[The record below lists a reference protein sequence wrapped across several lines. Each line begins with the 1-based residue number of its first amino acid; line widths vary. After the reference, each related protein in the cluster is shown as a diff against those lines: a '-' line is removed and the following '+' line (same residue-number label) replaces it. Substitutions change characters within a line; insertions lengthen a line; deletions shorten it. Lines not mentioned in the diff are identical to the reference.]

1 MFSHPSK
8 SITRAHYDNSTSN
21 LVNHVDAC
29 APGANRIKKYTA
41 GGDYPVG
48 RFRLHLAAWIAV
60 HNCPHL
66 AITDPE
72 LVAAFRDLQPN
83 VHVPSNQTVGRDIK
97 LVVKMT
103 KPELIKLFAQHRG
116 VFHAVV
122 DGWTS
127 ANVLSMVGL
136 EVQYVVE
143 NRLKQVLIDMIP

>member
-48 RFRLHLAAWIAV
+48 RFRLHLAAWVAV
-60 HNCPHL
+60 HNRPHL
-66 AITDPE
+66 AIEDAE

-83 VHVPSNQTVGRDIK
+83 VHVPSNQTIGRNVK
-97 LVVKMT
+97 LIVRMT
-103 KPELIKLFAQHRG
+103 KPRLIEAFAQHRG
-116 VFHAVV
+116 VFHAML

-136 EVQYVVE
+136 EVQYVAKNE
-143 NRLKQVLIDMIP
+143 LKTALLDMIP